1 MKRIFTMLLIACSAI
16 TTISADPTATP
27 QKKAKSVIRSLE
39 GVIAFHAQEGSQTLS
54 VTKNPETG
62 LIESSERIA
71 PFTCEKEDLWTIPI
85 GFNEDEPLSYQFMHL
100 LPGNTELFNLKVVT
114 NNGQKSK
121 EIRIRT
127 NSKQE
132 MWFMCC
138 KNPDN
143 PQLRDAYAIVWEET
157 KDKKVAGTIYMITS
171 LRPDMYEKNM
181 TGAGLLSDNK
191 NTFTI
196 DGRVGYDLKD
206 SLYVVYMADT
216 AEELDNVKDG
226 DFVATMPVVNKRFT
240 FSVEL
245 DKPKVG
251 RIRTVMPDGSLCE
264 LWTNLDFVPGETYR
278 ITTHNGY
285 YDEDRDYEQR
295 VGRYSGK
302 SLLNER
308 QSRGIDD
315 VVVDDVVVD
324 DVVADDVEIDTIPG
338 YSEPVTPRQSS
349 KWEPKPEQM
358 MQVEAKGMALKA
370 NMDAIKATYA
380 SLEPHFKMKSLTGSE
395 RIFEQITKLN
405 KELDAKFQ
413 DFIKYLKGLDVPP
426 TEKAEKTNTIG
437 EVHKEIL
444 KFYTE
449 QNQAFTEMY
458 KEVGVLTK
466 AAQKTQKYI
475 NGLTE
480 KYLKEMSKAVME
492 VK

>member
-1 MKRIFTMLLIACSAI
+1 MKRIIIMLLIACSAI
-16 TTISADPTATP
+16 TTASADPTATP

-39 GVIAFHAQEGSQTLS
+39 GIIAFYAEKGIQTLS
-54 VTKNPETG
+54 ITKNPETG

-71 PFTCEKEDLWTIPI
+71 PFTCQKEDLWTIPI
-85 GFNEDEPLSYQFMHL
+85 GFSEDEPLSYQYMHL

-121 EIRIRT
+121 DVRIRT

-157 KDKKVAGTIYMITS
+157 KDKNVAGTVYMITS
-171 LRPDMYEKNM
+171 LRPDLYTKNLE
-181 TGAGLLSDNK
+181 TSK
-191 NTFTI
+191 NTFRI
-196 DGRVGYDLKD
+196 DGRVGYDLTD

-216 AEELDNVKDG
+216 SEELDKQAD
-226 DFVATMPVVNKRFT
+226 DAFIAYMPVKNKRFS
-240 FSVEL
+240 FSVEI

-251 RIRTVMPDGSLCE
+251 RIRTVMPDGSLCH
-264 LWTNLDFVPGETYR
+264 LWTNLDFVPGETYQ

-285 YDEDRDYEQR
+285 YDEDRDYERR

-302 SLLNER
+302 SLLNQR
-308 QSRGIDD
+308 QIIGN
-315 VVVDDVVVD
+315 D
-324 DVVADDVEIDTIPG
+324 DVVADELVNDDVVADELVNDNVVADELAIDTIPG
-338 YSEPVTPRQSS
+338 YNESFSQSS
-349 KWEPKPEQM
+349 NWEPTPEQM
-358 MQVEAKGMALKA
+358 MQVEAKGMAMKA

-380 SLEPHFKMKSLTGSE
+380 SLEPHFKMKSLTGSD
-395 RIFEQITKLN
+395 RIFAQITKLN
-405 KELDAKFQ
+405 KELDVKFQ
-413 DFIKYLKGLDVPP
+413 DFIKYLNGLDVPP
-426 TEKAEKTNTIG
+426 TEKAEFG
-437 EVHKEIL
+437 EIYKKIL

-449 QNQAFTEMY
+449 QNQGFTEMY

-480 KYLKEMSKAVME
+480 KYLKEMTKAVI
-492 VK
+492 K